1 MLGYTVSRRATSV
14 EPSISRRDTIHGEPV
29 VNPDLG
35 TENERALSQKIWSP
49 PFSGDQSL
57 G

>member
-49 PFSGDQSL
+49 PFPATSL
-57 G
+57 